1 MPGGASA
8 AAGAAAGAGGAL
20 AGVSD
25 YQQAKK
31 LQKKQKG
38 QIKKTQGVYMD
49 ALDRTRQLGAKG
61 EKAQLGILPL
71 LQASQNRALGITAG
85 IGRGATQGVL
95 DAGRQNMADVQQ
107 QLVNSGLY
115 NTGRFASAA
124 RGVQSTQNRGLLDI
138 QSALAGVQSG
148 IVQNGGL
155 AQANALSGLS
165 NFYQGQSAQEAAI
178 MQELARYL
186 GGVQYVGGPSILG
199 SLGGLAKLFAS
210 GGFGG
215 GAGAPGGMA
224 QGYGNTFNGGGGGG
238 GGLF

>member
-8 AAGAAAGAGGAL
+8 AVGLASAGG
-20 AGVSD
+20 GVMD
-25 YQQAKK
+25 YMNAKK

-38 QIKKTQGVYMD
+38 QVKKTQGVYMD
-49 ALDRTRQLGAKG
+49 ALARTRQLGAKG
-61 EKAQLGILPL
+61 ETAQLGILPL

-95 DAGRQNMADVQQ
+95 DAGKQNMAGVQQ

-115 NTGRFASAA
+115 NTGRYASAA
-124 RGVQSTQNRGLLDI
+124 RGVQATQSRGLMDI

-155 AQANALSGLS
+155 AQANALNGLS

-199 SLGGLAKLFAS
+199 SLGGLAKLFAT
-210 GGFGG
+210 GGAGGAGG
-215 GAGAPGGMA
+215 GAPAGMA
-224 QGYGNTFNGGGGGG
+224 QGYGNTFGGGGGG
-238 GGLF
+238 SGGLF